1 MSYKIFK
8 LWRIIVAIIV
18 VILVGWSVANNN
30 ALIPVPAVIA
40 GIVIV
45 LLLKRGMKEVVV
57 DERIFSV
64 ADKAAMFVFRTF
76 VILAGMAAA
85 TMLALNLERYPGLEQ
100 AGLTLAYSVCA
111 LLILYYIAYMYYNRK
126 YSSRE

>member
-1 MSYKIFK
+1 MNYKIYK
-8 LWRIIVAIIV
+8 LWRTIVVIIV
-18 VILVGWSVANNN
+18 VILVGWAVATNN

-64 ADKAAMFVFRTF
+64 ADKAAMLVFRTF
-76 VILAGMAAA
+76 IILAGMIAA
-85 TMLALNLERYPGLEQ
+85 TMLASNEGSHPALEQ
-100 AGLTLAYSVCA
+100 VGFTLAYSICTM
-111 LLILYYIAYMYYNRK
+111 LLIYYLAYIYYNRK
-126 YSSRE
+126 YGGKE